1 MAISKKKHNLLD
13 ILHIDSKIYKLRTQ
27 PLHPRLVAFL
37 HLMRKTKSQDI
48 CKDYKMTCNQIDIF
62 IDRVDEYKATF
73 VGRNLK
79 WSNAQEKMLHY
90 MRDFASK
97 NRFTR

>member
-1 MAISKKKHNLLD
+1 
-13 ILHIDSKIYKLRTQ
+13 
-27 PLHPRLVAFL
+27 
-37 HLMRKTKSQDI
+37 
-48 CKDYKMTCNQIDIF
+48 MTCNQIDIF